1 MKSESG
7 SVGVSLFG
15 AKQNLCVGACVLSRV
30 AGWVSAALPPV
41 PVPPANPITEPKRV
55 LGKVLFWDEQL
66 STSNTVSCG
75 TCHSF
80 VRAGTDSRGPGRNPG
95 ADGILNT
102 PDDMLGSLGVVRSNS
117 SNNIERDGV
126 FGVLAQVTSRAAN
139 STINAAYA
147 PQLFWDGRAN
157 GQFVDPQT
165 GQVAIV
171 AGGALESQSVQPV
184 VNSVEMAHA
193 GIDWNA
199 VAAKLATVR
208 PLDLATTIPAD
219 VQTALADKPTYAELF
234 RRAFGDGAITA
245 RRIAFAIATYQRTLI
260 SDQTPFD
267 SFRAGNTNALTA
279 QQQQGLTRFQQVGC
293 AICHSLNNDMTTDFS
308 FRNIG
313 LRPPAEDLG
322 RQIVTGNPNDR
333 GRFKVPNL
341 RNVGLKQS
349 FMHNGQFTTIQQVI
363 DFYAR
368 VPGAAP
374 QFPDNQDP
382 AVRNI
387 VLNGPDLAAVD
398 AFIRTGLTD
407 SRVANRT
414 FPFDQPTLAVE
425 RPLNRST
432 SLGGGVAGSGGI
444 VPRSVV
450 LSPPM
455 LGSLDHRIGLDGA
468 LGGATAQLGI
478 SLTAPVGG
486 RITPTQYVGSVT
498 AEGAGNGVGLATLHW
513 PLNIGSFQP
522 GQMVYAQWIVN
533 DPAAPNGQALS
544 DVIRLPIFCG
554 SYGCCTPVSATVNAP
569 APSCKSASINLTV
582 NHTALGEVTFQW
594 WKGND
599 MLVNGNGVSGATG
612 STLTMSGALSRAGDY
627 RCVVSGVCGGTTSN
641 TVSVVV
647 CASDFNCDGSV
658 DFFDYLDF
666 VADFAGQVPA
676 ADFNEDSVIDFFDY
690 LDFVSGFSG
699 GC

>member
-1 MKSESG
+1 MSKTG
-7 SVGVSLFG
+7 SVGVSEM
-15 AKQNLCVGACVLSRV
+15 KQRVAVGACVLSIA
-30 AGWVSAALPPV
+30 AGWASAALPPV

-80 VRAGTDSRGPGRNPG
+80 TRAGTDARNAGRNPG
-95 ADGILNT
+95 ADGNLNT
-102 PDDMLGSLGVVRSNS
+102 PDDMLGSLGIVRSTS
-117 SNNIERDGV
+117 SNDVQRDGV

-139 STINAAYA
+139 TMINSGYS
-147 PQLFWDGRAN
+147 PLLFWDGRASN
-157 GQFVDPQT
+157 QFVDPQT
-165 GQVAIV
+165 GQVAIQQ
-171 AGGALESQSVQPV
+171 GGALESQAVQPI
-184 VNSVEMAHA
+184 VNSVEMAHD
-193 GIDWNA
+193 GIDW
-199 VAAKLATVR
+199 AAIATKLGSVR
-208 PLDLATTIPAD
+208 PLDLATVIPAD
-219 VQTALADKPTYAELF
+219 VQAALADKPTYAELF
-234 RRAFGDGAITA
+234 RRAFGDTQITA
-245 RRIAFAIATYQRTLI
+245 RRIAFSLATYQRTLV

-267 SFRAGNTNALTA
+267 SFRAGNANALTA

-293 AICHSLNNDMTTDFS
+293 AACHSLANDMTTDFS

-322 RQIVTGNPNDR
+322 RQLVTGNPNDR

-382 AVRNI
+382 IVRGI
-387 VLNGPDLAAVD
+387 GLNGPDRAAVD
-398 AFIRTGLTD
+398 SFIRDGLTD

-414 FPFDQPTLAVE
+414 FPFDQPTLAGA
-425 RPLNRST
+425 RAADRSS

-444 VPRSVV
+444 VPRSVL

-468 LGGATAQLGI
+468 LGGASAQLGI
-478 SLTAPVGG
+478 SLTPPVGG
-486 RITPTQYVGSVT
+486 RITPTSFVGSVT
-498 AEGAGNGVGLATLHW
+498 AAGVGNGVGLATLHW
-513 PLNIGSFQP
+513 PLNVGTFQP
-522 GQMVYAQWIVN
+522 GQIVFAQWIVS

-544 DVIRLPIFCG
+544 DVIRIPVFCG
-554 SYGCCTPVSATVNAP
+554 SYGCCVPVSASVQTPAATCKNAQ
-569 APSCKSASINLTV
+569 ITLTC
-582 NHTALGEVTFQW
+582 NHTATGAVTYQW
-594 WKGND
+594 WKGNA
-599 MLVNGNGVSGATG
+599 MMVNGSGVLGATTQ
-612 STLTMSGALSRAGDY
+612 SLSMSGSLSRVGDY
-627 RCVVSGVCGGTTSN
+627 HCVVTGVCGGATSN
-641 TVSVVV
+641 TVSVTV
-647 CASDFNCDGSV
+647 CATDFNCDGAV

-666 VADFAGQVPA
+666 VAAFAGNVPA
-676 ADFNEDSVIDFFDY
+676 ADYNEDSTIDFFDY
-690 LDFVSGFSG
+690 LDFVSGFSV